1 MIIGTHDLSLQG
13 SVLKPQSL
21 SMQKEVLHSIEV
33 PKNLCFSF
41 WKEIRGCELHATVF
55 QKLDCSTCYDDMW
68 RNPDIIL
75 FSNLWWVRNFQL
87 QYWIFIFEESCNEKR
102 VRRREIFYWWLSGV
116 SPTTRWNIA
125 TTRLK
130 VFVKQRSCNK

>member
-1 MIIGTHDLSLQG
+1 MHDLSLQG

-55 QKLDCSTCYDDMW
+55 QKLDCSTCYDDM
-68 RNPDIIL
+68 
-75 FSNLWWVRNFQL
+75 
-87 QYWIFIFEESCNEKR
+87 
-102 VRRREIFYWWLSGV
+102 
-116 SPTTRWNIA
+116 
-125 TTRLK
+125 
-130 VFVKQRSCNK
+130 